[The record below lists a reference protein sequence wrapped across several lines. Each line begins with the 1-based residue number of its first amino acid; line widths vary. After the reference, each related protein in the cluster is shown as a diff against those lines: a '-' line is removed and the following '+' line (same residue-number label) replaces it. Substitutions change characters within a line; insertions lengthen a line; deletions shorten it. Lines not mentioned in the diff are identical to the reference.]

1 MVQAAFVGKPGSD
14 LAADLGVT
22 AQDDVLFAVFSESD
36 SSEGDITSKPSK
48 HSALCVYSLKSI
60 RRKFMQNIQRCFT
73 GTGARGLDFISPSL
87 NCINTKLTQ
96 IGEDFCGLDVN
107 TPLGGEL
114 PVVTEPVLTFDSH
127 LTAVT
132 ATSTG
137 DYTVAYMGTGDG
149 HLKKVVIEGSTSGV
163 EYNDIPVAPGHA
175 VSSDILFDLK
185 REHLYVMTDKK
196 LSKVRV
202 QDCSVYTT
210 CGDCLG
216 SKG

>member
-1 MVQAAFVGKPGSD
+1 MF
-14 LAADLGVT
+14 
-22 AQDDVLFAVFSESD
+22 FF
-36 SSEGDITSKPSK
+36 
-48 HSALCVYSLKSI
+48 

-114 PVVTEPVLTFDSH
+114 PVVNEPVLTFNSH

-137 DYTVAYMGTGDG
+137 DYTVAFLGTGDG
-149 HLKKVVIEGSTSGV
+149 HLKKVVIEKANSGV
-163 EYNDIPVAPGHA
+163 EYSDVAVAQGHA

-185 REHLYVMTDKK
+185 REHVYAMTDKK

-210 CGDCLG
+210 CGECLG
-216 SKG
+216 SKGTSKNPNLFIVEQYRNYEGHLRVF